1 MKEKVREIEKKI
13 KYAVGRVG
21 ALLLTILISP
31 ILLIIS
37 LCIVLDSP
45 GAVIFKQ
52 KRLGYRGKEFDIYKF
67 RTMVTNAEK
76 IGDGLV
82 IRSENDNRIT
92 RVGRVLRK
100 MSLDELPQFF
110 NIIKGEMC
118 FVGPRPP
125 VTYHPYDGYE
135 NYSDEAKKRF
145 EIKPGITGLAQVK
158 LRNAGTWDERIAIDV
173 QYVENYSWWLDIK
186 IIFMTAF
193 SMFNKEEYT
202 SNKKRGKSNI

>member
-1 MKEKVREIEKKI
+1 MKEKVKEIQRKI
-13 KYAVGRVG
+13 KYAVGRIG
-21 ALLLTILISP
+21 ALLLIILISP

-37 LCIVLDSP
+37 LTIILDSP
-45 GAVIFKQ
+45 GTVIFKQ
-52 KRLGYRGKEFDIYKF
+52 KRLGYKGKEFDIYKF

-76 IGDGLV
+76 MGDGLV
-82 IRSENDNRIT
+82 IKSESDERIT
-92 RVGRVLRK
+92 RVGKLLRK
-100 MSLDELPQFF
+100 VSLDELPQFF
-110 NIIKGEMC
+110 NIVKGDMC

-145 EIKPGITGLAQVK
+145 EMKPGITGLAQVK

-186 IIFMTAF
+186 IIFLTAF
-193 SMFNKEEYT
+193 SMINKEEYT
-202 SNKKRGKSNI
+202 SN